1 MSDPNSASRSV
12 ALDAPETPEAL
23 EHIDVELGLQQAR
36 AYLTGFEQAH
46 FSHHLQAIRAANLN
60 GEQAIELE
68 CLQIMAASM
77 QADSNPNQLLLKAR
91 ELLGMAQARGA
102 LLAQAAAWRAIQWVQ
117 TRLKL
122 HHAALESVAMAAELY
137 QRSGHPAL
145 AMLMQVSRCPVLF
158 MAEMYAELRQA
169 TTELLQ
175 EGAELTP
182 AMYQLLLNNKAS
194 AAYYLANEEGNA
206 LLAKTYW
213 QECLSTHQQSL
224 LFTQQHGL
232 AYAELVA
239 HLNLAVVSATLGRAE
254 DCRMHLGLLHE
265 QCQGKPMQASWLL
278 WERVSKVL
286 LQCHEGSREQ
296 AWHALLALDA
306 ELVKAPAHGIGHR
319 DATLQAMRVFGERW
333 GYLDQALRASLMQ
346 LKQERSRKRELA
358 RALGETVNAVI
369 ERPRLLQENEQLT
382 QHGSELELSLAQ
394 RNQELSAALAKVQ
407 AEASVRAAAEAAL
420 QQAHDEL
427 EQRVRQ
433 RTEELELAMRALM
446 QQEKQLALS
455 RMVAGMAHE
464 MNTPLG
470 NARMAASAIQERSQ
484 ELGEQMAQ
492 GSLKRSQLQEL
503 LAGLSEG
510 GALMDRALE
519 RVGDLVQRFKA
530 LDQPSSPE
538 VRSEFDARELI
549 ETLSANWQHQL
560 QQRGA
565 TLQLELPVALSV
577 RGHPQALLQVLQQ
590 LFENSLRHGL
600 AGRSDGQMRLAAHS
614 DGGQLTLQWQD
625 DGCGIPPEHLPR
637 VFEPFFSTR
646 LGQEGAGL
654 GLTMVHSLVVDLMGG
669 QIHATSPAPGL
680 SRPGGAR
687 FELRLPV

>member
-1 MSDPNSASRSV
+1 MIDPASATRPG
-12 ALDAPETPEAL
+12 ALDTL
-23 EHIDVELGLQQAR
+23 GHLDVEINLQQAR
-36 AYLTGFEQAH
+36 AHVTGFEQAH
-46 FSHHLQAIRAANLN
+46 FTQHLQAIRAATLSK
-60 GEQAIELE
+60 EQAIELD
-68 CLQIMAASM
+68 CLQIMALSM
-77 QADSNPNQLLLKAR
+77 QADANPNELLLRAR
-91 ELLGMAQARGA
+91 ELLGMGQARAA

-137 QRSGHPAL
+137 QRGGHPAL

-169 TTELLQ
+169 STELLQ
-175 EGAELTP
+175 EEAATLSP
-182 AMYQLLLNNKAS
+182 ATHQLLLNNKAS
-194 AAYYLANEEGNA
+194 AAYYLANEESNA

-213 QECLSTHQQSL
+213 QECLSTHQQGL

-239 HLNLAVVSATLGRAE
+239 HLNLAVVNATLGRAA
-254 DCRMHLGLLHE
+254 DCRMHLRLLHE
-265 QCQGKPMQASWLL
+265 QCQGQPMQASWLL

-286 LQCHEGSREQ
+286 VQCHEGQREQ

-306 ELVKAPAHGIGHR
+306 ELINGPPHSSGHR

-369 ERPRLLQENEQLT
+369 ERPRLLQENEQLA
-382 QHGSELELSLAQ
+382 QHGSELEISLAQ

-433 RTEELELAMRALM
+433 RTDELGQAMRALM

-455 RMVAGMAHE
+455 RMLAGMAHE

-470 NARMAASAIQERSQ
+470 NARMAASSIQERSQ
-484 ELGEQMAQ
+484 ELASQAAQ

-519 RVGDLVQRFKA
+519 RVSDLVLRFKA
-530 LDQPSSPE
+530 LDQPSSSE
-538 VRSEFDARELI
+538 SRSDFNLVGLI
-549 ETLSANWQHQL
+549 EGLSANWQNQL
-560 QQRGA
+560 KQRGA
-565 TLQLELPVALSV
+565 TLQLEIPRALTL
-577 RGHPQALLQVLQQ
+577 RGHPHALIQVLQQ
-590 LFENSLRHGL
+590 LFENSLHHGL
-600 AGRSDGQMRLAAHS
+600 AGRSDGLMRLAVRV
-614 DGGQLTLQWQD
+614 DGQQLTLQWQD
-625 DGCGIPPEHLPR
+625 DGCGIPADHLPR
-637 VFEPFFSTR
+637 VFEPFFSSR
-646 LGQEGAGL
+646 LGQDGAGL
-654 GLTMVHSLVVDLMGG
+654 GLAMVHSLVVDLMGG
-669 QIHATSPAPGL
+669 QINVISPAPLL
-680 SRPGGAR
+680 SRIGGTR
-687 FELRLPV
+687 FELKLPI

>member
-1 MSDPNSASRSV
+1 MSDPASAAR
-12 ALDAPETPEAL
+12 PEAL
-23 EHIDVELGLQQAR
+23 EALEAIDRLDVDISLQHAR

-46 FSHHLQAIRAANLN
+46 FAHHLQAIRAASLN

-68 CLQIMAASM
+68 CLQIMAMSM
-77 QADSNPNQLLLKAR
+77 QADANPNELLLKAR
-91 ELLGMAQARGA
+91 ELLGMGQARGA

-122 HHAALESVAMAAELY
+122 HHAALESVAMAGELY

-169 TTELLQ
+169 STDLLQ
-175 EGAELTP
+175 EGAALSP
-182 AMYQLLLNNKAS
+182 AMHQLLLNNKAS
-194 AAYYLANEEGNA
+194 AAYYLANEESDA
-206 LLAKTYW
+206 LLAKVYW
-213 QECLSTHQQSL
+213 QECLTTHQQGL

-239 HLNLAVVSATLGRAE
+239 HLNLAVVNATLGRSA
-254 DCRMHLGLLHE
+254 DCHRHLGLLHE
-265 QCQGKPMQASWLL
+265 QCQGQPMQASWQL
-278 WERVSKVL
+278 WERVSRVL

-296 AWHALLALDA
+296 AWHALLALDG
-306 ELVKAPAHGIGHR
+306 ELTNGPPHSSGHR

-382 QHGSELELSLAQ
+382 QHGTELELSLAQ
-394 RNQELSAALAKVQ
+394 RNQELSLALAKVQ
-407 AEASVRAAAEAAL
+407 AEASVRAAAETAL

-433 RTEELELAMRALM
+433 RTDELGQAMRALM

-484 ELGEQMAQ
+484 ELADQTAQ
-492 GSLKRSQLQEL
+492 GSLKRSQLQQL

-538 VRSEFDARELI
+538 ARSDFDLVTVVESLR
-549 ETLSANWQHQL
+549 ANWNNQL
-560 QQRGA
+560 QQSGA
-565 TLQLELPVALSV
+565 KLRLELPDALTLH
-577 RGHPQALLQVLQQ
+577 GHPHALFQVLQQ

-600 AGRSDGQMRLAAHS
+600 AGRRDGNMWLTVHIDGQQLA
-614 DGGQLTLQWQD
+614 LQWQD
-625 DGCGIPPEHLPR
+625 DGCGIPPDHLPR

-646 LGQEGAGL
+646 LGQDGAGL
-654 GLTMVHSLVVDLMGG
+654 GLTMLHSLVVDLMGG
-669 QIHATSPAPGL
+669 QINVSSPAPGL
-680 SRPGGAR
+680 SGHGGTR
-687 FELRLPV
+687 FELMLPI